1 MKFLKNIILSFVI
14 FVGVSIGTTSAN
26 AKCSVHLGDF
36 DWDSANV
43 HTAIASFV
51 FDKGYGCDV
60 EATKGSTTPIMAA
73 FFDGQIDVITELWE
87 DNLVELLKPHFA
99 DGSIVHRG
107 TNTPASEQAFW
118 VDRATAD
125 AHGLKSVE
133 DMKKPGIWELFKDP
147 EDPSKGRM
155 TSCISG
161 WTCYTINYVK
171 LKEYGLDEMYTNFD
185 PGSGGALD
193 AAIAGGFAK
202 GKPVFS
208 YYWTPTS
215 LMGKPEIDMVRLEEP
230 SYDADCWTSM
240 SVVVEDI
247 KANGFEAYKPSC
259 ACEYKDMALTKTVRA
274 DWAAENPD
282 LDAFIAAYS
291 LPTGTVN
298 DLLAYYVDVSGGDM
312 EATAMWYLENNSEWE
327 SWVTADAAA
336 NIKSAL

>member
-1 MKFLKNIILSFVI
+1 MKFLKILSASLVFAA
-14 FVGVSIGTTSAN
+14 GLSLNATSAN
-26 AKCSVHLGDF
+26 AKCSAHLGDF

-43 HTAIASFV
+43 HTAIASYV
-51 FDKGYGCDV
+51 IEKGFGCDV
-60 EATKGSTTPIMAA
+60 QVSKGSTTPIMAA
-73 FFDGQIDVITELWE
+73 FFDGQIQVITELWE

-99 DGSIVHRG
+99 DGSILHRG

-118 VDRATAD
+118 VDRATAE

-133 DMKKPGIWELFKDP
+133 DMKKPGVWELFKDP
-147 EDPSKGRM
+147 EDPSKGRL

-230 SYDADCWTSM
+230 KYDSDCWQNI

-274 DWAAENPD
+274 DWAAENPEV
-282 LDAFIAAYS
+282 AEFIKGYS
-291 LPTGTVN
+291 LPTETVN
-298 DLLAYYVDVSGGDM
+298 NLLAYYVDVSGGDM
-312 EATAMWYLENNSEWE
+312 ESTAMWYLENNSEWLD
-327 SWVTADAAA
+327 WVPSDVATK
-336 NIKSAL
+336 IRGTL

>member
-1 MKFLKNIILSFVI
+1 MKFLKKIIASFV
-14 FVGVSIGTTSAN
+14 FVAGLSVIATNAN
-26 AKCSVHLGDF
+26 AKCSAHLGDF

-43 HTAIASFV
+43 HTAIASYV
-51 FDKGYGCDV
+51 IEKGFGCDV
-60 EATKGSTTPIMAA
+60 QVSKGSTTPIMAA
-73 FFDGQIDVITELWE
+73 FFDGQIQVITELWE

-99 DGSIVHRG
+99 DGSILHRG
-107 TNTPASEQAFW
+107 VNTPASEQAFW
-118 VDRATAD
+118 VDRTTAE

-133 DMKKPGIWELFKDP
+133 DMKKPGVWELFKDP
-147 EDPSKGRM
+147 ENPDKGRL

-230 SYDADCWTSM
+230 AYDSQCWQDM

-247 KANGFEAYKPSC
+247 KANGTEAYKPSC

-274 DWAAENPD
+274 DWAAANPEV
-282 LDAFIAAYS
+282 DAFIDAYS

-298 DLLAYYVDVSGGDM
+298 NLLAYYVDESGGDM
-312 EATAMWYLENNSEWE
+312 EATAMWYLENNTEWLD
-327 SWVTADAAA
+327 WVPSDVASKIRA
-336 NIKSAL
+336 SL

>member
-1 MKFLKNIILSFVI
+1 
-14 FVGVSIGTTSAN
+14 
-26 AKCSVHLGDF
+26 
-36 DWDSANV
+36 
-43 HTAIASFV
+43 
-51 FDKGYGCDV
+51 
-60 EATKGSTTPIMAA
+60 MAA
-73 FFDGQIDVITELWE
+73 FFDGQIQVITELWE

-99 DGSIVHRG
+99 DGSIIHMGV
-107 TNTPASEQAFW
+107 NTPASEQAFW
-118 VDRATAD
+118 VDRATAE

-133 DMKKPGIWELFKDP
+133 DMKKPGVWELFKDP
-147 EDPSKGRM
+147 EDPSKGRL

-171 LKEYGLDEMYTNFD
+171 LKEYGLDEMYTNFE

-230 SYDADCWTSM
+230 KYDSDCWQNM

-274 DWAAENPD
+274 DWAAENPEV
-282 LDAFIAAYS
+282 AEFIKGYS
-291 LPTGTVN
+291 LPTETVN
-298 DLLAYYVDVSGGDM
+298 NLLAYYVDVSGGDM
-312 EATAMWYLENNSEWE
+312 ESTAMWYLENNSEWLD
-327 SWVTADAAA
+327 WVPSDVATK
-336 NIKSAL
+336 IRGTL

>member
-1 MKFLKNIILSFVI
+1 MKFIKKTILSLLLLAGISF
-14 FVGVSIGTTSAN
+14 SATSAN
-26 AKCSVHLGDF
+26 AACKAHLGDF
-36 DWDSANV
+36 DWDSANI
-43 HTAIASFV
+43 HTAIASFIIE
-51 FDKGYGCDV
+51 KGFGCDV
-60 EATKGSTTPIMAA
+60 EVTKGSTTPIMAA

-99 DGSIVHRG
+99 DGSIIHMG

-118 VDRATAD
+118 VDRATAE

-133 DMKKPGIWELFKDP
+133 DMKKPGVWELFKDP
-147 EDPSKGRM
+147 ENPTKGRM

-171 LKEYGLDEMYTNFD
+171 LREYGLDEMYTNFD

-193 AAIAGGFAK
+193 AAISGAFTK
-202 GKPVFS
+202 GKPIFS

-215 LMGKPEIDMVRLEEP
+215 LMGKAEIDMVRLEEP
-230 SYDADCWTSM
+230 AYDADCWAAM

-247 KANGFEAYKPSC
+247 KANGEEAYVPSC
-259 ACEYKDMALTKTVRA
+259 ANEYKDMALTKTVRA

-282 LDAFIAAYS
+282 IAAMIKAYA
-291 LPTGTVN
+291 LPTEKVN
-298 DLLAYYVDVSGGDM
+298 EMLAYYVDESGGDM
-312 EATAMWYLENNSEWE
+312 EATAIHFLSNETVWE
-327 SWVTADAAA
+327 SWVSADVAA

>member
-1 MKFLKNIILSFVI
+1 
-14 FVGVSIGTTSAN
+14 
-26 AKCSVHLGDF
+26 
-36 DWDSANV
+36 
-43 HTAIASFV
+43 
-51 FDKGYGCDV
+51 
-60 EATKGSTTPIMAA
+60 MAA

-99 DGSIVHRG
+99 DGSIIHMG

-118 VDRATAD
+118 VDRATAE
-125 AHGLKSVE
+125 ANGLKSVE
-133 DMKKPGIWELFKDP
+133 DMKKPGVWELFKDP
-147 EDPSKGRM
+147 ENPTKGRM

-171 LKEYGLDEMYTNFD
+171 LKEYGLDELYTNFD

-193 AAIAGGFAK
+193 AAISGAFTK
-202 GKPVFS
+202 GKPIFS

-215 LMGKPEIDMVRLEEP
+215 LMGKAEIDMIRLEEP
-230 SYDADCWTSM
+230 AYTAECWGAM

-247 KANGFEAYKPSC
+247 KANGQEAYVPSC

-282 LDAFIAAYS
+282 IAAMIEAYA
-291 LPTGTVN
+291 LPTEKVN
-298 DLLAYYVDVSGGDM
+298 EMLAYYVDESGGDM
-312 EATAMWYLENNSEWE
+312 EATAIHFLSNESVWE
-327 SWVTADAAA
+327 SWVSADVAA